1 MIQSHG
7 PLLSKGMGGGKR
19 FKRCGVKSISL
30 KAINAR
36 NQTSDHAL
44 FAFLKE
50 AFLVSG
56 SKDALEFCTF
66 LALPQ
71 GLWDLNLLTR
81 D

>member
-1 MIQSHG
+1 MKRGQ
-7 PLLSKGMGGGKR
+7 KKKKR
-19 FKRCGVKSISL
+19 FKRCGAKSISL

-44 FAFLKE
+44 FPFLKE

-56 SKDALEFCTF
+56 SKNASEFCTF